1 MKEKPRQVVSG
12 CCGQPWLGRKR
23 PLVDPVPT
31 KNKKS
36 LSIQEVKEVGE
47 VRDDR
52 PACFVILLS

>member
-12 CCGQPWLGRKR
+12 VRLRRSYPIKA
-23 PLVDPVPT
+23 
-31 KNKKS
+31 KKS
-36 LSIQEVKEVGE
+36 PPIQEVKEVGE